1 MTEFNRPTESED
13 RAEIERIA
21 AEVAEWSAE
30 LNRRLADQ

>member
-1 MTEFNRPTESED
+1 MTEDNNSVESED
-13 RAEIERIA
+13 RAEIKRIA